1 MSAEHPQ
8 GDLASP
14 IATPHKPAFGN
25 GLLASRPTKDKG
37 KISTTLVSGILHL
50 LVIGWLVTSTI
61 GVNVQVV
68 EEEVTVMELTQELEA
83 PPPPPPPP
91 ADAPPPAEVANL
103 EFTVPDLIPAE
114 IPPPGQVA
122 ISADDIY
129 QQQIMA
135 AARDTVQ
142 GRGEVV
148 AIGETPS
155 FTPFTVAP
163 VVQNR
168 DEVARTLE
176 REYPPVLRD
185 AGVGGR
191 VIVWLRLDEQGI
203 VQDVQ
208 INTSSGHPALD
219 QAALLVGQ
227 IMKFS
232 PAMNRDRVVP
242 VWVSVPVSFQVR

>member
-1 MSAEHPQ
+1 M
-8 GDLASP
+8 
-14 IATPHKPAFGN
+14 
-25 GLLASRPTKDKG
+25 
-37 KISTTLVSGILHL
+37 
-50 LVIGWLVTSTI
+50 
-61 GVNVQVV
+61 
-68 EEEVTVMELTQELEA
+68 
-83 PPPPPPPP
+83 
-91 ADAPPPAEVANL
+91 
-103 EFTVPDLIPAE
+103 PDLIPAE

-168 DEVARTLE
+168 DDVARTLE

-232 PAMNRDRVVP
+232 PAMNRDKVVP

>member
-1 MSAEHPQ
+1 
-8 GDLASP
+8 
-14 IATPHKPAFGN
+14 
-25 GLLASRPTKDKG
+25 
-37 KISTTLVSGILHL
+37 
-50 LVIGWLVTSTI
+50 
-61 GVNVQVV
+61 
-68 EEEVTVMELTQELEA
+68 
-83 PPPPPPPP
+83 
-91 ADAPPPAEVANL
+91 
-103 EFTVPDLIPAE
+103 
-114 IPPPGQVA
+114 VA

-142 GRGEVV
+142 GRDEVV
-148 AIGETPS
+148 AIGEVPS

-168 DEVARTLE
+168 DEVSRTLE

-191 VIVWLRLDEQGI
+191 AIVWLRLDEQGI

-219 QAALLVGQ
+219 QAALRVGQ

-232 PAMNRDRVVP
+232 PAMNRDKVVP

>member
-1 MSAEHPQ
+1 
-8 GDLASP
+8 
-14 IATPHKPAFGN
+14 
-25 GLLASRPTKDKG
+25 
-37 KISTTLVSGILHL
+37 
-50 LVIGWLVTSTI
+50 
-61 GVNVQVV
+61 
-68 EEEVTVMELTQELEA
+68 MELTQELEA

-91 ADAPPPAEVANL
+91 TDAPPPAEVSNL

-129 QQQIMA
+129 QQQILS
-135 AARDTVQ
+135 AARDTSVAS
-142 GRGEVV
+142 EVV

-168 DEVARTLE
+168 DEVSRTLQS
-176 REYPPVLRD
+176 EYPPVLRD

-191 VIVWLRLDEQGI
+191 AIVWLRLDEQGI

-219 QAALLVGQ
+219 QAALRVGQ

-232 PAMNRDRVVP
+232 PAMNRDKVVP

>member
-8 GDLASP
+8 RDPASP
-14 IATPHKPAFGN
+14 IAIPQKPAFGN

-37 KISTTLVSGILHL
+37 KISTTIVSGILHL
-50 LVIGWLVTSTI
+50 VVIGFLVTSTV
-61 GVNVQVV
+61 GANVQVV
-68 EEEVTVMELTQELEA
+68 EEEVTVMELTQELAA

-122 ISADDIY
+122 ITADDIY
-129 QQQIMA
+129 QQQIIA
-135 AARDTVQ
+135 AARDTL
-142 GRGEVV
+142 RGGEEVV

-163 VVQNR
+163 RIQNR
-168 DEVARTLE
+168 AEVSRTLE
-176 REYPPVLRD
+176 SAYPPVLRD
-185 AGVGGR
+185 AGVGGSAE
-191 VIVWLRLDEQGI
+191 VWLRLDEQGI

-208 INTSSGHPALD
+208 INASSGHPALD
-219 QAALLVGQ
+219 QAALRVGE
-227 IMKFS
+227 IMRFS
-232 PAMNRDRVVP
+232 PAMNRDKVVP
-242 VWVSVPVSFQVR
+242 VWVSVPVTFQVR

>member
-1 MSAEHPQ
+1 MSAEDLQ

-14 IATPHKPAFGN
+14 IATPQKPAFGN
-25 GLLASRPTKDKG
+25 GLLASQPTTDKG
-37 KISTTLVSGILHL
+37 RISTTLVSGVLHL
-50 LVIGWLVTSTI
+50 VVIGFLVTSTV
-61 GVNVQVV
+61 GVNVQVA

-91 ADAPPPAEVANL
+91 TDAPPPAEVSNL

-129 QQQIMA
+129 QQQILS
-135 AARDTVQ
+135 AARDTSVAS
-142 GRGEVV
+142 EVV

-168 DEVARTLE
+168 DEVSRTLQS
-176 REYPPVLRD
+176 EYPPVLRD

-191 VIVWLRLDEQGI
+191 AIVWLRLDEQGI

-219 QAALLVGQ
+219 QAALRVGQ

-232 PAMNRDRVVP
+232 PAMNRDKVVP